1 MKSHQQQQHHHQKGA
16 TSLFPKWHVINTFS
30 YFFLFACGVAAGV
43 FLNSYLK
50 NVSFDLH
57 LTKFSI
63 SPSPSPPTAQNNTTT
78 TAVGD
83 GCENR
88 RHEKIVV
95 EVPVPVPAVSPP
107 APVPAGRVGLSE
119 YLKVPSEAMHDMEE
133 EELLW
138 RASMVAKVKEYPF
151 PRVPKVAFLF
161 LTKGP
166 MLLAPMWELFFKGNQ
181 GLYSIYIHSSPSYVA
196 SPDESPLFRGRRIPS
211 QVVTW
216 GKFNMVEAE
225 RRLLANAL
233 LDVANQRFVL
243 LSEACIPLFNFSTVY
258 DYLINSNQ
266 VYVEAYDTADARTRY
281 HPDLMPEI
289 TLPDWR
295 KGSQWF
301 EIDRD
306 LALEVVSDRRYFP
319 KFQGFCRNKPCYA
332 DEHYLPTYFVIEHL
346 GKMSNRSLTW
356 VDWSAGGIHPN
367 RYVRGEV
374 TEEFLE
380 KLRSGSGECLYNG
393 KKTTTCFLFARKF
406 LTTSLVRLLR
416 YAPKVMHFNP

>member
-1 MKSHQQQQHHHQKGA
+1 MKSHQQQQHHHHHQKGA

-63 SPSPSPPTAQNNTTT
+63 SPSPSPPTTSATHNNTTAAA
-78 TAVGD
+78 AVGG

-88 RHEKIVV
+88 QEKIVV
-95 EVPVPVPAVSPP
+95 EVPVPVLPP
-107 APVPAGRVGLSE
+107 PPPPAGRVGLSE
-119 YLKVPSEAMHDMEE
+119 YLKVAAEAMHDMEE

-166 MLLAPMWELFFKGNQ
+166 MLMAPMWELFFKGNQ

-196 SPDESPLFRGRRIPS
+196 SPDESPLFRARRIPS
-211 QVVTW
+211 Q
-216 GKFNMVEAE
+216 AE

-233 LDVANQRFVL
+233 LDWSNERFIL
-243 LSEACIPLFNFSTVY
+243 LSDTCIPIFNFTTIY
-258 DYLINSNQ
+258 NYLTIGSWNQ
-266 VYVEAYDTADARTRY
+266 SFLGSIDDPHPMGRGRY
-281 HPDLMPEI
+281 NKRMQPEL
-289 TLPDWR
+289 TLADWR

-301 EIDRD
+301 EVHRRV
-306 LALEVVSDRRYFP
+306 AVQMVSDIKYYP
-319 KFQGFCRNKPCYA
+319 ILTKHCKP
-332 DEHYLPTYFVIEHL
+332 PTVLH
-346 GKMSNRSLTW
+346 G
-356 VDWSAGGIHPN
+356 
-367 RYVRGEV
+367 
-374 TEEFLE
+374 
-380 KLRSGSGECLYNG
+380 
-393 KKTTTCFLFARKF
+393 
-406 LTTSLVRLLR
+406 
-416 YAPKVMHFNP
+416 